1 MKVIRISS
9 VIVLISCLL
18 NLQLI
23 YGQNRP
29 RGGEGRP
36 AMARNGILTGT
47 VLDAQTDTPLEY
59 VNIAL
64 YRQRDSSLVDGSI
77 TGSKGDFRI
86 EKLPPG
92 RFFAKLHFIGYPV
105 RVIDSIVL
113 RPDNPEVNIGVIR
126 MQLSS
131 SSLKGVEIT
140 ERRSGLEYNLDK
152 KVINVEQNIA
162 NSGGTAVDIMRTIP
176 AVQVDIDGNVSMRGS
191 SNITILVD
199 GRPSAIVSLDELPA
213 NMIERVELVT
223 NPSARYDPEGT
234 SGLINIVLRK
244 QKAPGVNGQ
253 VSANIGTGDKY
264 MTSVNLNFRKNK
276 LNLFTAYDFRKF
288 GHSGTSLLERTTTT
302 RDTVSM
308 LTQNGESNRN
318 GYFHNVRLGA
328 DYFINPKNTLSLTT
342 LVNWR
347 NFSGYDVTGNLTRRD
362 TVSTYFDRTS
372 ESNSGNNGAEATLS
386 YKKTFDNRV
395 QELTSDI
402 FYSYSEGNNDN
413 LINQYYPAGQLGSFN
428 QHQNTRSN
436 TYRNALTAQVDY
448 VHPAGQGRLETGYKL
463 SLNRNDM
470 DYRYFN
476 NDGLTAGWIE
486 DATKT
491 NHYVYE
497 EMLNSVYGIYSNMIG
512 EEFTY
517 QAGVRVEQ
525 ANTRSNQ
532 ITQDSIY
539 EKSYFS
545 VFPSVHLKYE
555 PWKDHSFQ
563 ISYSRRVNRP
573 GPRTLNPFIDY
584 SDPLNLSAGN
594 PTLNP
599 EYVNALELGYYGQVK
614 KTTLNANIFYRNTD
628 DVVARVMTVTNDTSF
643 TTYRN
648 QDKAYAYGME
658 LIVTQ
663 QIIKWWRL
671 NANWSYFRTRFE
683 GADLSNETKENDSW
697 TFRANS
703 MMQIPSIADIQISFR
718 YNAPVV
724 FTPSISGYRGGGGTQ
739 GKRDEEYSVDMGIKR
754 DFFHGKGSL
763 NIRFRDIFNTERSRV
778 TSYGDNFVSFSE
790 RTRDS
795 RMVFVGFTYRFNDF
809 KRRQER
815 ERNGQ
820 DMEDFEG

>member
-1 MKVIRISS
+1 MAPIG
-9 VIVLISCLL
+9 VLS
-18 NLQLI
+18 
-23 YGQNRP
+23 
-29 RGGEGRP
+29 
-36 AMARNGILTGT
+36 GT
-47 VLDAQTDTPLEY
+47 VVDDQTGTPLEY
-59 VNIAL
+59 VNMAL
-64 YRQRDSSLVDGSI
+64 YHKRDSSLVDGGI
-77 TGSKGDFRI
+77 TGAKGEFKI
-86 EKLPPG
+86 EKLRPG
-92 RFFAKLHFIGYPV
+92 KFYAKFHYIGYPV
-105 RVIDSIVL
+105 TTIDSVFI
-113 RPDNPEVNIGVIR
+113 RPDKPELNLGTIR
-126 MQLSS
+126 LKLSAS
-131 SSLKGVEIT
+131 TLSGVEIT

-234 SGLINIVLRK
+234 SGLINIVLKK
-244 QKAPGVNGQ
+244 QKTPGINGQ
-253 VSANIGTGDKY
+253 VSANVGSGDKY
-264 MTSVNLNFRKNK
+264 MASVNLNYRKNRF
-276 LNLFTAYDFRKF
+276 NLFTAYDFRRF
-288 GHSGTSLLERTTTT
+288 THTGTSLLERTSVTN
-302 RDTVSM
+302 DTASV
-308 LTQNGESNRN
+308 LTQEGESRRN
-318 GYFHNVRLGA
+318 GYFHNLRLGT
-328 DYFINPKNTLSLTT
+328 DFFINPKNTLSLTT
-342 LVNWR
+342 LLNWR
-347 NFSGYDVTGNLTRRD
+347 SFTGTDNSSNLTVRD
-362 TVSTYFDRTS
+362 TVSNYFLR
-372 ESNSGNNGAEATLS
+372 NSDNTMGNNGAEATLS

-395 QELTSDI
+395 QELTADV
-402 FYSYSEGNNDN
+402 FYSYSEGDNDN
-413 LINQYYPAGQLGSFN
+413 LISQFYPLSSLSTSAQF
-428 QHQNTRSN
+428 QNTRSN
-436 TYRNALTAQVDY
+436 TNRNALTAQTDY
-448 VHPAGQGRLETGYKL
+448 VHPVGSGRLETGYKL
-463 SLNRNDM
+463 SLSRNDM

-476 NDGLTAGWIE
+476 TRDLSQSWIQDDG
-486 DATKT
+486 KT
-491 NHYVYE
+491 NHYIYE
-497 EMLNSVYGIYSNMIG
+497 EMLNSVYGIYSNMVG
-512 EEFTY
+512 EQFTY
-517 QAGVRVEQ
+517 QAGLRVEQ

-545 VFPSVHLKYE
+545 LFPSVHLKYE

-573 GPRTLNPFIDY
+573 GSRVLNPFVDY

-599 EYVNALELGYYGQVK
+599 EYVNALELGYYAQIK
-614 KTTLNANIFYRNTD
+614 NTTVNTNLFYRNTE
-628 DVVARVMTVTNDTSF
+628 DVIARVMTVTNDTSF

-663 QIIKWWRL
+663 QLLKWWKV

-703 MMQIPSIADIQISFR
+703 MMQIPKIADIQVSFR

-724 FTPSISGYRGGGGTQ
+724 FTPSISGYRGGDGGTQ
-739 GKRDEEYSVDMGIKR
+739 GRRDEEYSVDMGIKR
-754 DFFHGKGSL
+754 DFFKGKGSL
-763 NIRFRDIFNTERSRV
+763 NIRLRDIFNTEKSRV
-778 TSYGDNFVSFSE
+778 TSYGDNFVSISE

-795 RMVFVGFTYRFNDF
+795 RMIFVGFTYRFNDF

-815 ERNGQ
+815 ERTSQ
-820 DMEDFEG
+820 DMEDIEG